1 MHRYIILLLVL
12 LLPCSAL
19 CETGA
24 DRLAQLDIIDQREER
39 LQGERYFYKDMFFR
53 IAGCKP
59 ASVTNALVALL
70 GSSDTPTPELLV
82 ELRNGLRYD
91 RSDKTSSIDLL
102 RLPGYLQQ
110 PRNTATEL
118 LALLDPVIQ
127 VVLLSKDMRAQS
139 PSALLKQFFPQQD
152 SHPLLMSDFYFPDS
166 WPWLIDMAAAL
177 CESGHPDARFALCT
191 VGVGTSDTDC
201 PFNLGTSGHY
211 ASLYFQ
217 ADEFYRDGTFYLLD
231 SYPRALPGEIHG
243 YYEHYPVRYPFVERP
258 RLPFG
263 NTYTPTRIS
272 DTVIQFD
279 LLPKELELLHNT
291 TGDEHAA
298 QLFRFCNTT
307 QLFSTSYYMLYIP

>member
-70 GSSDTPTPELLV
+70 GSSDTLTPELLV

-91 RSDKTSSIDLL
+91 RSDKTSSIDLQ
-102 RLPGYLQQ
+102 RLPGYLQS
-110 PRNTATEL
+110 PRDTATEL
-118 LALLDPVIQ
+118 LTLLRPVTAIAHLSRD
-127 VVLLSKDMRAQS
+127 VLTQE
-139 PSALLKQFFPQQD
+139 PSALLRQYLP
-152 SHPLLMSDFYFPDS
+152 SESAHPLLIREIHFPDS
-166 WPWLIDMAAAL
+166 WPWMIDMAAAL
-177 CESGHPDARFALCT
+177 CELGHPDARFALCT
-191 VGVGTSDTDC
+191 TGVGTSDTDG
-201 PFNLGTSGHY
+201 PFNLGLSGHY

-217 ADEFYRDGTFYLLD
+217 AEELCRDGTFYLLD
-231 SYPRALPGEIHG
+231 SYPRALKGEIHG
-243 YYEHYPVRYPFVERP
+243 YYEHYPAHYPFVDRP
-258 RLPFG
+258 RSPFS

-272 DTVIQFD
+272 DTVIRFD
-279 LLPKELELLHNT
+279 PLPKELELLHSA
-291 TGDEHAA
+291 TGSE
-298 QLFRFCNTT
+298 RTT
-307 QLFSTSYYMLYIP
+307 QLLRHCSTMVLFSNPYCMIYIP